1 VPPPYA
7 YQPQQPTPE
16 EQDLLARGYIT
27 DGQVIGGGL
36 AAIFLGFGIGQGIQ
50 GRWHE
55 RGWVFTLM
63 DSVSLAGMIG
73 GAIAIG
79 DGCTYGN
86 SCSENGG
93 ATAVLVISAIA
104 FTVFRVWEIGD
115 AFIGPTGHNARVHD
129 LRQRY
134 GYRDYA
140 KTIVPYISRPQ
151 SADGGMTAGISMR
164 F

>member
-1 VPPPYA
+1 M
-7 YQPQQPTPE
+7 E
-16 EQDLLARGYIT
+16 HGYIS

-36 AAIFLGFGIGQGIQ
+36 AALFLGFGIGQGIQ

-63 DSVSLAGMIG
+63 DSVSLAGMLG
-73 GAIAIG
+73 GAIALANDCTWG
-79 DGCTYGN
+79 DTCT
-86 SCSENGG
+86 ENGG
-93 ATAVLVISAIA
+93 ATAVLVISAIS

-115 AFIGPTGHNARVHD
+115 AFIAPSSHNERVRD
-129 LRQRY
+129 LRRTY

-140 KTIVPYISRPQ
+140 KTIVPYLARPQ
-151 SADGGMTAGISMR
+151 STDGGMTAGISMR